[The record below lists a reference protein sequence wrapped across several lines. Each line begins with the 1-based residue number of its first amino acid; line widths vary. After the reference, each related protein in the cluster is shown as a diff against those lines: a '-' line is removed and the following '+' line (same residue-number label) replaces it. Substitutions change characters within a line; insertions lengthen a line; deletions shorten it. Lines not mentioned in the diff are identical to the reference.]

1 MTVYTKQWRKE
12 KAALA
17 KAKAARNKYS
27 KSQAKALQQDKNYTA
42 IMKDTSKD
50 IATLKKSRD
59 YYWKVDK
66 PGGKDKNKKTI
77 KKWVRRKKPRQLTK
91 QEQQKLTSWQKQY
104 DNAKAAQ
111 NKLRTTKTYKNANAK
126 RKKAQKAVRE
136 ATTKLN
142 NLKQKRHKQALLR
155 VAKQRQQNAKRFMAP
170 HANIHATNSMTGL
183 TIFLFAQTEDESN
196 DSDATT
202 YPIDQDDPV
211 VDHVRRSGKTIT
223 VTGFLYGQNA
233 GARLWH
239 KSTSEKTGVHGNGLP
254 KSSAQ
259 QQYRSLLK
267 WQFDGTELVYKSD
280 YTDTADMKMQH
291 IYYKHLF
298 MTNLTKTLEHPYSD
312 MMQISM
318 TFQFAYKAQVKSS
331 TNSKGKKTAK
341 GHYIGA
347 KKIKVKKG
355 MTYASIAKKEHV
367 SIKQLEKWNGSA
379 KKALKVGN
387 RIQVSSGVYENKTK
401 TATSYSFK
409 HMSGDNSAIMK
420 KIYKQLHFNTTGGK
434 K

>member
-12 KAALA
+12 KAALE
-17 KAKAARNKYS
+17 KARAARNKYS
-27 KSQAKALQQDKNYTA
+27 KTQATALSKDKNYTA
-42 IMKDTSKD
+42 TIKSTAAD
-50 IATLKKSRD
+50 IATLKKSQD

-66 PGGKDKNKKTI
+66 KGGKDKNKKTT
-77 KKWVRRKKPRQLTK
+77 KKWVKRKKPRKLTK
-91 QEQQKLTSWQKQY
+91 QEQQNMASWQKQH
-104 DNAKAAQ
+104 DTAKDAQ
-111 NKLRTTKTYKNANAK
+111 TKLRKTATYKNAAAK
-126 RKKAQKAVRE
+126 RKKAQTAIKS

-142 NLKQKRHKQALLR
+142 SLKKKRHKQALTR
-155 VAKQRQQNAKRFMAP
+155 VAKQRAQNAKRFMAP

-202 YPIDQDDPV
+202 YPIDKDDPV

-239 KSTSEKTGVHGNGLP
+239 KATSEKTGVHGNGLP

-331 TNSKGKKTAK
+331 TNSKGKKGAK
-341 GHYIGA
+341 GHYVGA

-355 MTYASIAKKEHV
+355 MTYASIAKKQGV
-367 SIKQLEKWNGSA
+367 SVKQLEKWNGSA
-379 KKALKVGN
+379 KKALVSGK
-387 RIQVSSGVYENKTK
+387 RIQVSSGVYQKKTK
-401 TATSYSFK
+401 NSTAYSYK
-409 HMSGDNSAIMK
+409 HLAGDNSAILK
-420 KIYKQLHFNTTGGK
+420 KINKQLHRGGK